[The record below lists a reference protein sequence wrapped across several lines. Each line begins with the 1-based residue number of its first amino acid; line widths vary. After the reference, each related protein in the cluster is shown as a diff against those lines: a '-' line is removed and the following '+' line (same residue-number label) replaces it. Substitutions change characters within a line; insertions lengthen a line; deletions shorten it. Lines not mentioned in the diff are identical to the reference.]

1 MYNRRKSQINW
12 LILPALLLILPVIGF
27 CQSKVGTTAAPFLT
41 IGIGSRPIAMGGAYV
56 SMADDAYSLYWNPA
70 ALARLKHSQLI
81 LVHTDYLADID
92 MNYVGAVFCLG
103 DGHSLGASATLLNT
117 GEMEVTTETQQEG
130 TGIYFNSYDLA
141 MAVSYAFMFY
151 DKFSIGFNA
160 KYIYQTIWHESAQGI
175 AVDVGTLL
183 ITPLYDIR
191 LGMNISNFGTNMQMT
206 GKDLLVT
213 YDPATYKQGN
223 NENVYAE
230 IQTDHWQL
238 PLNMRVGLSGEV
250 IQTRR
255 DRFTLAMDWV
265 HPNDNTE
272 FIDIGCEYGYFE
284 MFFLRAGYKALRPA
298 LDVSDGFDFELS
310 PRDSGGGL
318 TFGAGLQWKLSKQWS
333 LKLDYAF
340 ESFDRLGSIH
350 KYSLC
355 FGF

>member
-1 MYNRRKSQINW
+1 VSIVAN
-12 LILPALLLILPVIGF
+12 

-41 IGIGSRPIAMGGAYV
+41 IGLGSRPIGMGGAYV
-56 SMADDAYSLYWNPA
+56 SMPGDAYSLYWNPA
-70 ALARLKHSQLI
+70 ALARMQRSEVI
-81 LVHTDYLADID
+81 LLHTEYLAGI
-92 MNYVGAVFCLG
+92 NLNFVGAAFVLGEGHCLG
-103 DGHSLGASATLLNT
+103 AAATLLNV

-160 KYIYQTIWHESAQGI
+160 KYIYQAIWHESAQGVAI
-175 AVDVGTLL
+175 DIGTLL

-191 LGMNISNFGTNMQMT
+191 LGMNISNFGTDMQMS

-213 YDPATYKQGN
+213 YDPAAYKEGN

-230 IQTDHWQL
+230 IMTDKWQL
-238 PLNMRVGLSGEV
+238 PLNMRVGLSGEIV
-250 IQTRR
+250 ETKPHRT
-255 DRFTLAMDWV
+255 TLALDWV
-265 HPNDNTE
+265 HPNDNME
-272 FIDIGCEYGYFE
+272 FIDLGCEYAYFE

-298 LDVSDGFDFELS
+298 IHTSDGFSFVLS
-310 PRDSGGGL
+310 PRDSGGGI
-318 TFGAGLQWKLSKQWS
+318 TCGAGLQWKLTRQWNI
-333 LKLDYAF
+333 KLDYAY
-340 ESFDRLGSIH
+340 ESFDRLGNIH